1 MSSIV
6 TRSQDNR
13 VPLGCDEKEES
24 HQGCMYLLELCDVV
38 MSVWTKVCALKIQA
52 VKVGNKLYLKW
63 LVWVYCN
70 TKTNTNTTDW
80 S

>member
-1 MSSIV
+1 MGYISRSPIISKWFLEQLLLCTQMSSIV

-38 MSVWTKVCALKIQA
+38 MSVWTKVCALKNS
-52 VKVGNKLYLKW
+52 G
-63 LVWVYCN
+63 
-70 TKTNTNTTDW
+70 
-80 S
+80 SESR